1 MKTLLILSF
10 VLVLGMLS
18 VPAFAVS
25 IDVSGMHLSYPGI
38 KWAWKFNADQYTFI
52 VNTTSNFDMQNVTF
66 NKDTKTLTFFGNS
79 PHTGNIA
86 EIEIPSNLI
95 GGNYTIY
102 HNGAQISPIVLKNGN
117 LTTMILHYND
127 SGHSTTN
134 VVGTTYLPEFAGIAP
149 VIMAISFVIL
159 FLTVRYRRLLYTL
172 M

>member
-1 MKTLLILSF
+1 MKTILVLFF
-10 VLVLGMLS
+10 VLVLGIFS

-25 IDVSGMHLSYPGI
+25 FDLSGMHLTYPGI
-38 KWAWKFNADQYTFI
+38 KWAWKFKAEQYTFI

-66 NKDTKTLTFFGNS
+66 NKDTKTLTFLGNS

-117 LTTMILHYND
+117 LTTVILNFND
-127 SGHSTTN
+127 TGNTTTN

-149 VIMAISFVIL
+149 VIMAISFGIL
-159 FLTVRYRRLLYTL
+159 FLSLRYRNL
-172 M
+172 

>member
-1 MKTLLILSF
+1 MRTILILSF
-10 VLVLGMLS
+10 VLILGIFS
-18 VPAFAVS
+18 FPAFAANF
-25 IDVSGMHLSYPGI
+25 DMSGLNLNHPGI
-38 KWAWKFNADQYTFI
+38 RWAWKINADQYAFI

-86 EIEIPSNLI
+86 EIEIPSNLV

-117 LTTMILHYND
+117 LTTVILNFND
-127 SGHSTTN
+127 TGSSTTD

-149 VIMAISFVIL
+149 AIMVISFVIL
-159 FLTVRYRRLLYTL
+159 FLTLRYHRL
-172 M
+172 